1 MKWEQVLAVF
11 NFITWLAPIAIRSW
25 IAWRFKDVGRNNVS
39 PQELGELGKSIER
52 IDLGSEEL
60 KIIRGE
66 KQPGRVEGSNE

>member
-39 PQELGELGKSIER
+39 PERDEVKDKIKKSVEAL
-52 IDLGSEEL
+52 DL
-60 KIIRGE
+60 
-66 KQPGRVEGSNE
+66 SNFK